1 MKTIKELEAEIENRS
16 NNVLL
21 DYLDGKLQALKDV
34 VKLIDKITNKEQKKI
49 RNLILPMNEDNVI
62 ICLNNLAVEI
72 KKEIEGKWKQ

>member
-72 KKEIEGKWKQ
+72 KKEIEGK